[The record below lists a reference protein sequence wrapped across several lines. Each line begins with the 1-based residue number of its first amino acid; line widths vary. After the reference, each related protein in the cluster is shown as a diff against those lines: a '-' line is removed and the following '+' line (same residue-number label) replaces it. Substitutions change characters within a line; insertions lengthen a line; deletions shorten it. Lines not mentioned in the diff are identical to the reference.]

1 MNDIE
6 LIKLI
11 ENYPILYDKDSARSA
26 KNAANKDAAW
36 KTISQQL
43 GASER
48 ACITRWKSIRDR
60 FGKEFRRFQEHPES
74 PTYWDIFPRLL
85 FLKDHYKHGQVK
97 HESLDNMKFEP
108 RHRKP
113 RRSRL
118 DIEQQ
123 QEKKQREEEYEDDP
137 EDIELCQQLIE
148 LVKLQPVLYDRHKIR
163 NSKNLSA
170 KNEAWRAISEHLNVS
185 EQLCYN
191 RWKKLRDRFAREY
204 RNHQINQAMP
214 ITWRYFND
222 LLFLGRHFRK
232 GVPLILANIKKRG
245 RPPKYSNIQ
254 CKQQQQHSPS
264 SATGLQIEAG
274 EHIWGADYP
283 YSTDNEPEDDEL
295 AYEDAD
301 DIEVVSEPEEG
312 VSFVQMELSME
323 QEQQLPQQ
331 YIEEVPAESLEP
343 QQQLHVTTTTTT
355 MPAIVASI
363 DNIPLNNTV
372 DSSVSAFI
380 ESVEDEDEAQDDVDA
395 APSAEKLI
403 GAVISNMETVLQQS
417 KDCLQVIQQA
427 ASTST
432 PASNSLLSKV
442 QMLLDGL
449 SAEQRRQAERK
460 IVHFL
465 CECQIKTLDGQEI
478 EDVAPCH
485 IFN

>member
-1 MNDIE
+1 M
-6 LIKLI
+6 IKLI
-11 ENYPILYDKDSARSA
+11 ENYPILYDKDIARSA
-26 KNAANKDAAW
+26 RNAANKDAAW
-36 KTISQQL
+36 KTISQKV

-60 FGKEFRRFQEHPES
+60 FGKEFRRFQENPES

-113 RRSRL
+113 RRPRL
-118 DIEQQ
+118 EDTD
-123 QEKKQREEEYEDDP
+123 KKQLEEKFEVDP

-148 LVKLQPVLYDRHKIR
+148 LVKLHPVLYDRHKIR

-170 KNEAWRAISEHLNVS
+170 KNDAWRAISESLNVS
-185 EQLCYN
+185 EELCYN

-204 RNHQINQAMP
+204 RNHQINQSTP
-214 ITWRYFND
+214 IKWRYFND

-232 GVPLILANIKKRG
+232 GVPLILENIKKRG
-245 RPPKYSNIQ
+245 RPPKSSQ
-254 CKQQQQHSPS
+254 CHSRNAVNS
-264 SATGLQIEAG
+264 VNGLSIEAG

-283 YSTDNEPEDDEL
+283 YSTDNDNDEL
-295 AYEDAD
+295 EDEIHYDDPDVDPD
-301 DIEVVSEPEEG
+301 DIEVVSEAEQEE
-312 VSFVQMELSME
+312 VFDFVPMDMTME
-323 QEQQLPQQ
+323 EQQLPQQ
-331 YIEEVPAESLEP
+331 FIEPAESLEP
-343 QQQLHVTTTTTT
+343 QPVLVTTS
-355 MPAIVASI
+355 MPATNVE
-363 DNIPLNNTV
+363 NIAIHREELTV
-372 DSSVSAFI
+372 DSSAFI
-380 ESVEDEDEAQDDVDA
+380 ESVEEETNSDA
-395 APSAEKLI
+395 IPNAEKLM
-403 GAVISNMETVLQQS
+403 GAVITNMQTVLQQS
-417 KDCLQVIQQA
+417 KDCLQIIQQA
-427 ASTST
+427 ATTST
-432 PASNSLLSKV
+432 QTNNSLLNKV

-449 SAEQRRQAERK
+449 SADQRHQAERK

>member
-11 ENYPILYDKDSARSA
+11 ENYPILYDKDSARSV

-60 FGKEFRRFQEHPES
+60 FGKEFRRFQEHPEH
-74 PTYWDIFPRLL
+74 PTYWDMFPHLL
-85 FLKDHYKHGQVK
+85 FLKNHYKHGQVK

-113 RRSRL
+113 RRPRL
-118 DIEQQ
+118 ETEQ
-123 QEKKQREEEYEDDP
+123 ERKQKEEECEEDP

-148 LVKLQPVLYDRHKIR
+148 LVKVHPVLYDRHKIR

-170 KNEAWRAISEHLNVS
+170 KNDAWRAISEQLNES
-185 EQLCYN
+185 EKLCYN

-204 RNHQINQAMP
+204 RNHQINQSTP
-214 ITWRYFND
+214 ISWRYFNE

-232 GVPLILANIKKRG
+232 GVPLIIENIKKRG
-245 RPPKYSNIQ
+245 RPPKYAQ
-254 CKQQQQHSPS
+254 CQQQQRPPNTV
-264 SATGLQIEAG
+264 TGLQIEAG
-274 EHIWGADYP
+274 EQIWGADYP
-283 YSTDNEPEDDEL
+283 YSTDNDPEEDEL
-295 AYEDAD
+295 AYEDPD

-312 VSFVQMELSME
+312 VAFVQMELPMD
-323 QEQQLPQQ
+323 QEQHLPHQ

-343 QQQLHVTTTTTT
+343 QQQLHVTTTT
-355 MPAIVASI
+355 MPAIVASV
-363 DNIPLNNTV
+363 DNIPLNNKEQLTTA
-372 DSSVSAFI
+372 DSSASAFI
-380 ESVEDEDEAQDDVDA
+380 ESVVDEDEEEEDA
-395 APSAEKLI
+395 APTAEKLI

-432 PASNSLLSKV
+432 QSNNSLLSKV

>member
-60 FGKEFRRFQEHPES
+60 FGKEFRRFQEHPEN
-74 PTYWDIFPRLL
+74 PTYWDMFPRLL

-113 RRSRL
+113 RRPRL
-118 DIEQQ
+118 DAEQD
-123 QEKKQREEEYEDDP
+123 KKQKEDEYEDDA
-137 EDIELCQQLIE
+137 EGIELCQQLIE
-148 LVKLQPVLYDRHKIR
+148 LVKLHPVLYDRHKIR

-204 RNHQINQAMP
+204 RNHQINQSTP
-214 ITWRYFND
+214 ITWRYFNN

-232 GVPLILANIKKRG
+232 GVPLIIENIKKRG
-245 RPPKYSNIQ
+245 RPPKYIQ
-254 CKQQQQHSPS
+254 CQQQQRPPS
-264 SATGLQIEAG
+264 TVTGLQIEAG
-274 EHIWGADYP
+274 EQIWGADYP
-283 YSTDNEPEDDEL
+283 YSTDNEHEDDEL
-295 AYEDAD
+295 QYEDPD
-301 DIEVVSEPEEG
+301 NIEVVSEPEEG
-312 VSFVQMELSME
+312 VAFVQMELSME

-331 YIEEVPAESLEP
+331 YIEEVPVESLEP
-343 QQQLHVTTTTTT
+343 QQQLHVTTTTI
-355 MPAIVASI
+355 PAIVASV
-363 DNIPLNNTV
+363 DNIPLNKKDQFTTA
-372 DSSVSAFI
+372 DSSASAFI
-380 ESVEDEDEAQDDVDA
+380 ESVEDEEEEQHEDA
-395 APSAEKLI
+395 TPSAEKLI

-427 ASTST
+427 ASTSQQ
-432 PASNSLLSKV
+432 SNNSLLSKV

-449 SAEQRRQAERK
+449 NPDQRRQAERK

-478 EDVAPCH
+478 EDVVPCH
-485 IFN
+485 ILH

>member
-1 MNDIE
+1 MNDVE

-36 KTISQQL
+36 KTISQKL

-60 FGKEFRRFQEHPES
+60 FGKEFRRFQENPES
-74 PTYWDIFPRLL
+74 PTYWDMFPRLL
-85 FLKDHYKHGQVK
+85 FLKDHYKHGLVK
-97 HESLDNMKFEP
+97 HESLDNLKFEP

-113 RRSRL
+113 RRPRL
-118 DIEQQ
+118 EDQD
-123 QEKKQREEEYEDDP
+123 KKQKDEDFEEDP

-148 LVKLQPVLYDRHKIR
+148 LVKLHPVLYDRHKIR

-170 KNEAWRAISEHLNVS
+170 KNDAWRAISESLNVS
-185 EQLCYN
+185 EELCYN

-204 RNHQINQAMP
+204 RNHQINRSAA

-232 GVPLILANIKKRG
+232 GVPLIIENIKKRG
-245 RPPKYSNIQ
+245 RPPKSSQ
-254 CKQQQQHSPS
+254 CQ
-264 SATGLQIEAG
+264 AENVVGTVTGLSIEAG

-283 YSTDNEPEDDEL
+283 YSTDNDNDEL
-295 AYEDAD
+295 EDEMHYEDPD
-301 DIEVVSEPEEG
+301 DIEVISEADQEENFD
-312 VSFVQMELSME
+312 FVQMDMTME
-323 QEQQLPQQ
+323 EQQLPQQ
-331 YIEEVPAESLEP
+331 FIEPTESLDP
-343 QQQLHVTTTTTT
+343 QQLHVTTTMPTTT
-355 MPAIVASI
+355 NDPLVNME
-363 DNIPLNNTV
+363 NIELNKDQLTA
-372 DSSVSAFI
+372 DSSAYNDGV
-380 ESVEDEDEAQDDVDA
+380 DDDDDVDA
-395 APSAEKLI
+395 TTNAEKLI
-403 GAVISNMETVLQQS
+403 GAVITNMETVLQQS
-417 KDCLQVIQQA
+417 KDCLQIIQQA
-427 ASTST
+427 ATTST
-432 PASNSLLSKV
+432 QTNTSLLSKV

-449 SAEQRRQAERK
+449 SEDQRRQAERK